1 MDYDDDIWNMLKNL
15 KNDTSSADGSSDTP
29 ASIGFAT
36 ASSSIDISKIDI
48 NSNSCGCGCSEV
60 ISEDHMQIC
69 KNCSAIV
76 SKMIENTAEWRFYG
90 NDDNRDGDPSR
101 CGLPTNNLLPKSSIG
116 SMIGCGYKD
125 NIDIRRI
132 RMFQMWNSMPY
143 DERTLWNV
151 FDKMTGNTINNGIP
165 QKVIDDAKV
174 LYKKASEKKIS
185 RGDNKEGLI
194 ASCIY
199 HACLINK
206 IPKSSKDIAA
216 MFNISHVTLNK
227 GNSRFQTLL
236 QINVS
241 SPEPMDFIAQYGNNL
256 NMAIKDI
263 EKCKELVRLIEDN
276 DIMNDNSPTS
286 SAAGILYYY
295 ATVKNLGYTKK
306 TFAKAC
312 NVSEVTIIKC
322 YKIINN
328 HHQFIISHK
337 SNLFEISEPMIVA
350 PAP

>member
-1 MDYDDDIWNMLKNL
+1 MNLYNHPSCFARIYQKMDDDAIWNMFDAMKKEQQTLSQVK
-15 KNDTSSADGSSDTP
+15 KDDKQDAKQDVVVC
-29 ASIGFAT
+29 
-36 ASSSIDISKIDI
+36 
-48 NSNSCGCGCSEV
+48 SCG
-60 ISEDHMQIC
+60 SEDIVIEENMQIC
-69 KNCSAIV
+69 KVCSCIV
-76 SKMIENTAEWRFYG
+76 SKMIENTAEWRYYG

-116 SMIGCGYKD
+116 SMIGTGYKD

-151 FDKMTGNTINNGIP
+151 FDKMTSNTLNNGIP

-174 LYKKASEKKIS
+174 LYKTASEKKIS
-185 RGDNKEGLI
+185 RGDNKDGLI

-199 HACLINK
+199 HACLLNK
-206 IPKSSKDIAA
+206 IPKSSKEIAT

-241 SPEPMDFIAQYGNNL
+241 SPEPIDFISQYANNL
-256 NMAIKDI
+256 NMPITDI
-263 EKCKELVRLIEDN
+263 ENCKKLVTFIEEN

-295 ATVKNLGYTKK
+295 ATTKNLGYTKK
-306 TFAKAC
+306 KFAKAC

-322 YKIINN
+322 YKIINTYN
-328 HHQFIISHK
+328 DYIIKH
-337 SNLFEISEPMIVA
+337 NQHLFT
-350 PAP
+350 

>member
-1 MDYDDDIWNMLKNL
+1 MNEDDLWNLFDEIKKEEDIENGI
-15 KNDTSSADGSSDTP
+15 NDNDV
-29 ASIGFAT
+29 I
-36 ASSSIDISKIDI
+36 KC
-48 NSNSCGCGCSEV
+48 SCGCEEFIKEDNMTICTKCS
-60 ISEDHMQIC
+60 S
-69 KNCSAIV
+69 IV
-76 SKMIENTAEWRFYG
+76 SNVIECGAEWRFYG

-101 CGLPTNNLLPKSSIG
+101 CGMPTNNLLPKSSIG

-151 FDKMTGNTINNGIP
+151 FDKMTANTINNGIP
-165 QKVIDDAKV
+165 QKVIDNAKV

-199 HACLINK
+199 HSCLLNK
-206 IPKSSKDIAA
+206 VPKSSKDIAA

-241 SPEPMDFIAQYGNNL
+241 SPEPIDFISQYGNNL
-256 NMAIKDI
+256 SMSITDI
-263 EKCKELVRLIEDN
+263 NKCKDLVKLIEDN
-276 DIMNDNSPTS
+276 EIMNDNSPTS
-286 SAAGILYYY
+286 SAAGILY
-295 ATVKNLGYTKK
+295 
-306 TFAKAC
+306 
-312 NVSEVTIIKC
+312 
-322 YKIINN
+322 
-328 HHQFIISHK
+328 
-337 SNLFEISEPMIVA
+337 
-350 PAP
+350 

>member
-1 MDYDDDIWNMLKNL
+1 MNLYNPDILRTMDEDAIWSMFDEIKRE
-15 KNDTSSADGSSDTP
+15 TQTVPGSSEVSKDTVVC
-29 ASIGFAT
+29 
-36 ASSSIDISKIDI
+36 
-48 NSNSCGCGCSEV
+48 SCGSENIV
-60 ISEDHMQIC
+60 MEENMQIC
-69 KNCSAIV
+69 KDCSCIV
-76 SKMIENTAEWRFYG
+76 GKMIENTAEWRYYG

-116 SMIGCGYKD
+116 SMIGTGYKD

-151 FDKMTGNTINNGIP
+151 FDKMTSNTLNNGIP

-174 LYKKASEKKIS
+174 LYKTASEKKIS
-185 RGDNKEGLI
+185 RGDNKDGLI

-199 HACLINK
+199 HACLLNK
-206 IPKSSKDIAA
+206 IPKSSKEIAS

-241 SPEPMDFIAQYGNNL
+241 SPEPIDFISQYGNNL
-256 NMAIKDI
+256 NMSITDI
-263 EKCKELVRLIEDN
+263 ENCKKLVKFIEDN

-295 ATVKNLGYTKK
+295 AITKNLGYTKK
-306 TFAKAC
+306 KFAKAC

-322 YKIINN
+322 FKIINVYN
-328 HHQFIISHK
+328 DYIVKHNQH
-337 SNLFEISEPMIVA
+337 LFT
-350 PAP
+350 